1 MSSPDTKSKGKPILP
16 ALSLLRNAQSAQAP
30 QATQKRSSVVE
41 KPDQPQTPRHRFL
54 SPSEWTIFA
63 HGIGAIKDGEGQDPV
78 RPHGGGW
85 PPRGMPRGLYK
96 DVVIQRTKCFYLFH
110 ISSIFRWTLLI
121 LQILI
126 GASLTALGPSSGDN
140 SLAITILG
148 AANTVV
154 AGLLAL
160 MHNSGL
166 PDRFR
171 YDMQEYERVEDY
183 IRSILEGRLAP
194 AEEELDQILS
204 ECFNMFS
211 QAKATVSTNMPPSY
225 NTHQSSDT
233 SKHLSGTGLLSSVSS
248 QDTPVNAPNGE
259 KSFMT

>member
-1 MSSPDTKSKGKPILP
+1 MSSPDIKAKGKPMLP
-16 ALSLLRNAQSAQAP
+16 ALSLLRNAQSAQASKDIE
-30 QATQKRSSVVE
+30 KRGSAVE
-41 KPDQPQTPRHRFL
+41 EFEPPPSPRHRFL
-54 SPSEWTIFA
+54 SGSEWTTFG
-63 HGIGAIKDGEGQDPV
+63 HGVGGIKGGEGQDPV

-96 DVVIQRTKCFYLFH
+96 DVVVQKTKCFYLFH
-110 ISSIFRWTLLI
+110 VSSIFRWTLLI

-126 GASLTALGPSSGDN
+126 GATLTALGPSSVDN

-160 MHNSGL
+160 LHNSGL

-171 YDMQEYERVEDY
+171 YDMQEFERVEDH
-183 IRSILEGRLAP
+183 IRGILEGRLAP
-194 AEEELDQILS
+194 ADEELDQLLA
-204 ECFNMFS
+204 ECFGMFS
-211 QAKATVSTNMPPSY
+211 QAKETVSANMPPSY
-225 NTHQSSDT
+225 NSHKSSEPT
-233 SKHLSGTGLLSSVSS
+233 KRQSGTGPLSSASS
-248 QDTPVNAPNGE
+248 QDMSGHAPNGE